1 MVLFII
7 LAILVIILIAIGVMF
22 YMRSNKRNS
31 IEKLKS
37 VKWNWKT
44 TFDDN
49 LKKLQNLNLKGE
61 TKTKYDA
68 MKKTT
73 QKVQINT

>member
-31 IEKLKS
+31 IEKAEEQNEIEKLPLM
-37 VKWNWKT
+37 T
-44 TFDDN
+44 T
-49 LKKLQNLNLKGE
+49 
-61 TKTKYDA
+61 
-68 MKKTT
+68 
-73 QKVQINT
+73 

>member
-1 MVLFII
+1 M
-7 LAILVIILIAIGVMF
+7 
-22 YMRSNKRNS
+22 
-31 IEKLKS
+31 KLK
-37 VKWNWKT
+37 N

>member
-31 IEKLKS
+31 IEKAEERKMKL
-37 VKWNWKT
+37 KT

-49 LKKLQNLNLKGE
+49 LKNYK
-61 TKTKYDA
+61 
-68 MKKTT
+68 
-73 QKVQINT
+73 I